1 MDKVCLIGRTYS
13 DFLSFLEDRPD
24 CRPIVQMDS
33 VEGCKGGKV
42 LLTLHF
48 VKCEFMPAFL
58 RDRNSAAS
66 LFDVIERLYQ
76 ELRSD
81 RFMRLFRFFGEITK
95 VNLMMDHINFY
106 SQTNLGDHSLYEV
119 FRMFYGQEIL
129 DLLGAYFI
137 SLNNVTLRPE
147 LLK

>member
-81 RFMRLFRFFGEITK
+81 KFMRLFS
-95 VNLMMDHINFY
+95 VLW
-106 SQTNLGDHSLYEV
+106 GDNESEPYDGP
-119 FRMFYGQEIL
+119 YQ
-129 DLLGAYFI
+129 LLFPDKPWGPQPI
-137 SLNNVTLRPE
+137 
-147 LLK
+147 